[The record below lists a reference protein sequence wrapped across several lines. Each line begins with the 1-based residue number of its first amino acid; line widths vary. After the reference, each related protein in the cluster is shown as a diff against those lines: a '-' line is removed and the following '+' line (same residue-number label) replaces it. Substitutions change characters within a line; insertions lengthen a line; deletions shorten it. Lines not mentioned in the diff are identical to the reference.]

1 MAHTHTHTHTFQT
14 PLKEIYAV
22 FTVGKQ
28 NNKTNSRYPLSVN
41 TQPLTQYLPSGLE
54 WVGINFRRHCECH

>member
-1 MAHTHTHTHTFQT
+1 MAYTHTHTHAFQT
-14 PLKEIYAV
+14 PLKEICAV

-41 TQPLTQYLPSGLE
+41 TTQPLIQYLPGGLE
-54 WVGINFRRHCECH
+54 WVGNQL

>member
-1 MAHTHTHTHTFQT
+1 MATA
-14 PLKEIYAV
+14 LKEIYAV

-41 TQPLTQYLPSGLE
+41 TNPTT
-54 WVGINFRRHCECH
+54 

>member
-1 MAHTHTHTHTFQT
+1 MAYTHTYAFQT

-22 FTVGKQ
+22 FMVGKQ

-41 TQPLTQYLPSGLE
+41 TTQPLIQWLR
-54 WVGINFRRHCECH
+54 VGGESTLGGCCECH